1 VILRVAVYTIAASLV
16 AQVALA
22 QAYKAPRAGD
32 GHADLQGIWQARNS
46 AAASLEAHSA
56 SWGMRAGA
64 SVVVDPADGKI
75 PYKPEMLAKRD
86 DNFKNRATAD
96 PVNKCFLPGVP
107 RVMYLPYPI
116 EIFQTPAQISITSE
130 FGHAVR
136 HVYVTSKGHYGE
148 AEFWMG
154 DSRAKWE
161 GDTLVIDN
169 GNFNADTW
177 LDQSGN
183 FHSAN
188 LRVVERLTRISD
200 EVMTYEATLTDSD
213 VYTRPWTI
221 RMPLYRDREPNA
233 QLFEYECHVYL
244 EDEGKRPQ
252 K

>member
-1 VILRVAVYTIAASLV
+1 MILRLAVLTIAASLGS
-16 AQVALA
+16 QVVWA

-32 GHADLQGIWQARNS
+32 GHADLQGIWQARN
-46 AAASLEAHSA
+46 AAAESLEAHSA
-56 SWGMRAGA
+56 SWGIRAGA

-75 PYKPEMLAKRD
+75 PYKPEMLAQRD
-86 DNFKNRATAD
+86 ANYKTRATAD
-96 PVNKCFLPGVP
+96 PVKKCFLPGVP
-107 RVMYLPYPI
+107 RVMYMPYPI
-116 EIFQTPAQISITSE
+116 QIFQTPAQISITSE
-130 FGHAVR
+130 FAHAVR
-136 HVYVTSKGHYGE
+136 HVYVTNKGHYGE

-154 DSRAKWE
+154 DSRAKWD

-188 LRVVERLTRISD
+188 LRVVERLTRIAD
-200 EVMTYEATLTDSD
+200 DVMTYEATLTDPD